1 MVDQV
6 KKPSLLR
13 ELHRLQSD
21 ERSVPAANESR
32 YVYEPNLSLV
42 DLSLP
47 LSHDGHEG
55 WLPWLADFQR
65 TSNISS
71 RFNRSVS
78 ELLKTIEAAHG
89 ALVLVQANASLTQ

>member
-1 MVDQV
+1 V

-32 YVYEPNLSLV
+32 DVYEPNLV

-55 WLPWLADFQR
+55 WLPWLATFQR

-89 ALVLVQANASLTQ
+89 ALVLIVQANETSLTR